1 MTEPKQPG
9 ESVPNP
15 RWIQGGFV
23 LILTAQLA
31 LLWLQGMQLNR
42 QHHDLAGL
50 REDLQFLTESL
61 DQHSCETLETEEG
74 YAPAR
79 SRQAHRSVY
88 LRVHRQEEDKDAAAA
103 AKELQASKESG
114 QKAVKD
120 ARTVQSQLSLSENA
134 KKAEEKA
141 KVKEAVSTWEMWA
154 LAAGATVLMAF
165 LVRGW
170 LKSKQE

>member
-1 MTEPKQPG
+1 MTEQTPG
-9 ESVPNP
+9 PSSP
-15 RWIQGGFV
+15 RWLQIGFA
-23 LILTAQLA
+23 LILSAQLA

-61 DQHSCETLETEEG
+61 EQHSGGPQESEEG

-79 SRQAHRSVY
+79 VRHAHPSLY
-88 LRVHRQEEDKDAAAA
+88 QRVHRQEEDKDASAA

-120 ARTVQSQLSLSENA
+120 ARKVQSQLSISENA

-141 KVKEAVSTWEMWA
+141 KVKEAVTTWEMWA
-154 LAAGATVLMAF
+154 LAAGAVVLVAF

-170 LKSKQE
+170 LKSREE

>member
-1 MTEPKQPG
+1 MTEQKQP
-9 ESVPNP
+9 S
-15 RWIQGGFV
+15 WIQGAFA

-50 REDLQFLTESL
+50 REDMQALAETLE
-61 DQHSCETLETEEG
+61 QHSGESQETEEG

-79 SRQAHRSVY
+79 SRHPRRSPY

-120 ARTVQSQLSLSENA
+120 ARKVQSQLSLSENA
-134 KKAEEKA
+134 KKAKEKA
-141 KVKEAVSTWEMWA
+141 KVKEAVSNWEMWA
-154 LAAGATVLMAF
+154 LAAGALVLGAF

-170 LKSKQE
+170 LKSREE

>member
-1 MTEPKQPG
+1 MTEQTQQPK
-9 ESVPNP
+9 
-15 RWIQGGFV
+15 WIKGGFFLV
-23 LILTAQLA
+23 LTAQLA

-50 REDLQFLTESL
+50 REDLQSL
-61 DQHSCETLETEEG
+61 AENLEQHSSGSQETEEG

-79 SRQAHRSVY
+79 SRRAHRSVY
-88 LRVHRQEEDKDAAAA
+88 LRVHRQEEDKEASAA
-103 AKELQASKESG
+103 AKELKESKESG

-120 ARTVQSQLSLSENA
+120 ARKVQSQLSISENA

-154 LAAGATVLMAF
+154 LAAGAAVLVAF

-170 LKSKQE
+170 LKTREE